1 MLIREVQLADAE
13 LLQRLISGVES
24 SSDYMLFESG
34 ERTISVEQLK
44 ARISSIETD
53 SQSEIFMAEMDSE
66 LLGYLMAIGGNS
78 RRTLHTVYLV
88 IGISANS
95 RGKGIGTQLFKYLEK
110 WAYEHKIHR
119 MELTVAKPNDAGIRL
134 YKKMQFEIEG
144 IKRNSLYIDGEYID
158 EYYMSKFYEMRKVE
172 QVGCHDCVSWFI
184 SRLGNSF
191 HQGKGR
197 LLNCRIQYDGT

>member
-1 MLIREVQLADAE
+1 MNSNEEGKNMLIREVQLADAE

-78 RRTLHTVYLV
+78 EERCIRSIWLLAFPLIVEEKESEPNCLNTLRN
-88 IGISANS
+88 G
-95 RGKGIGTQLFKYLEK
+95 
-110 WAYEHKIHR
+110 R
-119 MELTVAKPNDAGIRL
+119 MNIK
-134 YKKMQFEIEG
+134 FIEW
-144 IKRNSLYIDGEYID
+144 N
-158 EYYMSKFYEMRKVE
+158 
-172 QVGCHDCVSWFI
+172 
-184 SRLGNSF
+184 
-191 HQGKGR
+191 
-197 LLNCRIQYDGT
+197 